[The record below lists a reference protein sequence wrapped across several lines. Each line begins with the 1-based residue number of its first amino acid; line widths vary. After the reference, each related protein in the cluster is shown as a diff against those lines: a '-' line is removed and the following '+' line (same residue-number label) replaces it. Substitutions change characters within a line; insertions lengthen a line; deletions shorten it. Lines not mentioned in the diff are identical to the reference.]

1 MRDRRTLGKEK
12 ELLAAEWMK
21 GHGYEILEMNYRCR
35 QGEGDIVAKDGA
47 YLVFVEVKYRRD
59 AGAGYP
65 AEAVDARKQRRI
77 SYAAR
82 HYMMRHG
89 ISGDTPVRF
98 DVIAILGDQ
107 ITAIV
112 NAFYVS
118 G

>member
-1 MRDRRTLGKEK
+1 M
-12 ELLAAEWMK
+12 
-21 GHGYEILEMNYRCR
+21 
-35 QGEGDIVAKDGA
+35 
-47 YLVFVEVKYRRD
+47 
-59 AGAGYP
+59 
-65 AEAVDARKQRRI
+65 DARKQRRI